1 MNIYRQSK
9 FRFIRWIIAAVVFI
23 LAMTITFTDVY
34 GLNIP
39 RYNYGNGSG
48 NGHNVAEHPASFAQE
63 ITPAADLNTECPP
76 EIPEP
81 TTLLLMGAG
90 LGALSLVRRR
100 RKA

>member
-9 FRFIRWIIAAVVFI
+9 FRFLRWIIAAIVFI

-34 GLNIP
+34 GLNVP
-39 RYNYGNGSG
+39 RYNHGNG
-48 NGHNVAEHPASFAQE
+48 NGYNVSEHPVSFAQE
-63 ITPAADLNTECPP
+63 ITPPADLSTESPSVV
-76 EIPEP
+76 PEP
-81 TTLLLMGAG
+81 MTLLLMGAG